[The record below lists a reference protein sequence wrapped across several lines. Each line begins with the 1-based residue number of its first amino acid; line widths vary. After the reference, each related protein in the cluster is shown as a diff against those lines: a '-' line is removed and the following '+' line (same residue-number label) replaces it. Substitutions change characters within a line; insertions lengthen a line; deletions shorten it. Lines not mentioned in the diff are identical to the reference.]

1 MTVKVGVVGCGWW
14 ATTAHL
20 PAVLEHP
27 DAELAA
33 IAEPLDENRLRCERA
48 FSPQHVFCDAASM
61 LAEAELDAVVVATPH
76 AHHYAPAASA
86 LARGLNVLVEKPMVL
101 DPAQG
106 RALCD
111 LATENACQLIVGYPW
126 HYNDQVVKLRDEIH
140 AGRIGVIEHLSS
152 TYASTARQLYR
163 GHPGLLKDTLGFAL
177 AQPQA
182 TSYSDPEIAGGGQ
195 GQTQLTHSAALCLF
209 LTDLRIR
216 SVQASTARFELD
228 VDLADAVA
236 VRFDGGAIG
245 SLDSVGSVQ
254 PGQEE
259 ICEVRIFGDSGH
271 ILLDAVGGRAS
282 IHGPG
287 TVVDELLP
295 LAEEARYPERAPA
308 NNLIDVTLGAD
319 TNGSPGVLGLRVVE
333 LLDAMY
339 TSARQGRP
347 VKVAA

>member
-1 MTVKVGVVGCGWW
+1 MTVRVGVVGCGWW

-27 DAELAA
+27 YAELAA
-33 IAEPLDENRLRCERA
+33 IAEPLTENRVRCEQA
-48 FSPQHVFCDAASM
+48 FSPHHIFSDAASM
-61 LAEAELDAVVVATPH
+61 LAETELDAVIVATPH
-76 AHHYAPAASA
+76 ANHYAPAASA

-111 LATENACQLIVGYPW
+111 LATKNARELIVSYPW

-140 AGRIGVIEHLSS
+140 AGRIGTIEHLSS

-163 GHPGLLKDTLGFAL
+163 GNPGSLKNTLGFAL
-177 AQPQA
+177 TQPQA

-209 LTDLRIR
+209 LTGLCIR
-216 SVQASTARFELD
+216 SVQATTARFELD
-228 VDLADAVA
+228 VDLADAV
-236 VRFDGGAIG
+236 VISFEDGAIG

-287 TVVDELLP
+287 TAVEQLP
-295 LAEEARYPERAPA
+295 RLAEGARYPERAPA
-308 NNLIDVTLGAD
+308 TNLINVTRGAD
-319 TNGSPGVLGLRVVE
+319 TNGSPGALGLRVVE